1 MTKTQEDRFVRDIS
15 KMTKALLSIAE
26 DLHYFRKKDE
36 EAAAVEEKAE
46 EPEYTCKDCTM
57 YQRVL
62 IAEPNDMANWCILHC
77 CTISEEG
84 LEETCDNFERNW

>member
-1 MTKTQEDRFVRDIS
+1 MTKTQEDKLCRDIS

-26 DLHYFRKKDE
+26 DLRYFRKKDE
-36 EAAAVEEKAE
+36 AAAVVEEEE

-57 YQRVL
+57 YQMVL